1 MCAGTTKRDD
11 RYCLRTGVNDSGTTS
26 RKLLSTHR
34 RGRGWWCAQ
43 AHRITGRWLLSTH
56 RRERQWNNESKVT
69 IRAPA
74 WTRVV
79 VCAGTPNNA
88 SMVTVYAP
96 AGTTV
101 VVCAGTPHNTLRVT
115 IHAPA
120 WTKVTIHAPAWTRV
134 VVCAGTPNNASMV
147 TVYAPAGTAVEQ
159 RVESYYP
166 RTGVDEGGSVR
177 RHTA

>member
-1 MCAGTTKRDD
+1 MHRRGR
-11 RYCLRTGVNDSGTTS
+11 R
-26 RKLLSTHR
+26 LLSAHR

-43 AHRITGRWLLSTH
+43 AHRITRRWLLSTH

-96 AGTTV
+96 AGTIV
-101 VVCAGTPHNTLRVT
+101 VVCAGTPHTTLRVT

-120 WTKVTIHAPAWTRV
+120 WTKVVVCTRWHAGASDKHAPAYVCHSTSNPHWCPTPHEAILGVRYPSCPCVLERTRR
-134 VVCAGTPNNASMV
+134 VCVGRFTCM
-147 TVYAPAGTAVEQ
+147 
-159 RVESYYP
+159 
-166 RTGVDEGGSVR
+166 
-177 RHTA
+177 

>member
-1 MCAGTTKRDD
+1 MDTVYAPAGTTEEQRVESYYPRPAWTRVVVCAGTEKTR
-11 RYCLRTGVNDSGTTS
+11 L
-26 RKLLSTHR
+26 
-34 RGRGWWCAQ
+34 W
-43 AHRITGRWLLSTH
+43 ILSTH
-56 RRERQWNNESKVT
+56 RREGQWNNESKVT
-69 IRAPA
+69 IHAPA

-120 WTKVTIHAPAWTRV
+120 WTNVTIHAPAWTRV

-147 TVYAPAGTAVEQ
+147 TVYAPAGTTVEQ

-177 RHTA
+177 RHTE